1 MKIYRRFSLLGIRRA
16 HVGEK
21 VQGPQSPGEVCLVG
35 VISLH
40 RHATR
45 SATRSLAD
53 LAFSSECWKHQPTGH
68 RRRSAASLVNTGVV
82 APSSF
87 CTYCLT
93 ASLGTSTPEL
103 SSRDR
108 DPSPEN
114 LAHLA
119 PYRKFSE
126 LCFTSPSLQREPL
139 LQGSCQTLR
148 FSSTW
153 SSGMTASMPVH

>member
-1 MKIYRRFSLLGIRRA
+1 MNIYRRFSLLGIRRA

-21 VQGPQSPGEVCLVG
+21 VQGPQSPGKVCLVG

-45 SATRSLAD
+45 SATRSLAN
-53 LAFSSECWKHQPTGH
+53 LAFSSESWKHQPMGH
-68 RRRSAASLVNTGVV
+68 RRSAAWLVNMGVL

-87 CTYCLT
+87 CTYCLM
-93 ASLGTSTPEL
+93 ASLGTLTLEL

-108 DPSPEN
+108 YPSPEN

-119 PYRKFSE
+119 LYRKFSE
-126 LCFTSPSLQREPL
+126 LCFTSPSPQREPL

-153 SSGMTASMPVH
+153 SSGA